1 MGIKTWVAEALKL
14 NPAQSTMSDAETSR
28 NSSNTKPFTTK
39 AAYRDV
45 EIVNRC
51 VNLLIDSAAQV
62 DFEVNTKYGFTS
74 LASASTKGGVRKDK
88 LQEVLNVRPNPYMD
102 ISSFRRLLMMDF
114 FMEGWAFMH
123 WDGMSLYH
131 LPAARMEVYSDSRT
145 LIQKY
150 VYDGVTEFKP
160 SEVIMVRDNYYEV
173 GGTSGIAGQSRVM
186 SCLSSVTARDELLK
200 FKKNFFKNGALF
212 SLVVETDAVLSKKIK
227 KRFSDEVTTEFN
239 PRTGKR
245 SALVLDGGMKAK
257 SLTPTSTKDLEVS
270 QDVKDYESNVTKA
283 LGVPPILLDSGNNAN
298 IRPNIDLFYYMTILP
313 NTKKFKSA
321 FELFFGYKITTTTD
335 NIAALLPDNVKEAN
349 AVSAKVN
356 NGIITP
362 AEGRD
367 ELRYV
372 KLEDQDMDV
381 IRIPANISG
390 SATGVSGQQGGKP
403 PTDQGDE

>member
-1 MGIKTWVAEALKL
+1 
-14 NPAQSTMSDAETSR
+14 
-28 NSSNTKPFTTK
+28 
-39 AAYRDV
+39 
-45 EIVNRC
+45 
-51 VNLLIDSAAQV
+51 
-62 DFEVNTKYGFTS
+62 
-74 LASASTKGGVRKDK
+74 
-88 LQEVLNVRPNPYMD
+88 
-102 ISSFRRLLMMDF
+102 
-114 FMEGWAFMH
+114 
-123 WDGMSLYH
+123 
-131 LPAARMEVYSDSRT
+131 
-145 LIQKY
+145 
-150 VYDGVTEFKP
+150 
-160 SEVIMVRDNYYEV
+160 
-173 GGTSGIAGQSRVM
+173 M

-270 QDVKDYESNVTKA
+270 QDVKDYESNITKA